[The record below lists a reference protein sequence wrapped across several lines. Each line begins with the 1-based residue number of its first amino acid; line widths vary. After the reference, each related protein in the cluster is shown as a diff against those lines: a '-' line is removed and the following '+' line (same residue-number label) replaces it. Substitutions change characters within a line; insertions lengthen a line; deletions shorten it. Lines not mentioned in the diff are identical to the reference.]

1 MNYRAI
7 AKKDEN
13 DPHVK
18 NAKAMRKD
26 VSVSAELSMRSDV
39 ALAIAVQYFDTLVY
53 SGKTVKEAKKIVGDK
68 IQTLVDKKYLPNTV
82 DVYSTIDKYCLKKLQ
97 IRNEVISSLV
107 SNDQLVPA
115 LEKFSDVSLSTCVKN
130 TCAKLKEVDLP
141 TEQFCALANE
151 YYNEIVDKFEFPV
164 HEKQKFLV

>member
-1 MNYRAI
+1 MI
-7 AKKDEN
+7 VKKDEN

-26 VSVSAELSMRSDV
+26 VSVAAEFSMRSDV

-68 IQTLVDKKYLPNTV
+68 IQTLIDKKYLPNTV
-82 DVYSTIDKYCLKKLQ
+82 DVYSTIDKYCLKKLH
-97 IRNEVISSLV
+97 IRNGVISSLV
-107 SNDQLVPA
+107 SNNKIIPA
-115 LEKFSDVSLSTCVKN
+115 LEKFSDASLGTCVKDAC
-130 TCAKLKEVDLP
+130 TKLKELDQP
-141 TEQFCALANE
+141 TDQFNALVNE